1 MIGIAYLADILVSSK
16 NSNTTYF
23 QLTVVNVRAHSHT
36 PKANSN
42 LIVAL
47 HTG

>member
-1 MIGIAYLADILVSSK
+1 MIEAAYLADILVSS
-16 NSNTTYF
+16 NSNTTYS
-23 QLTVVNVRAHSHT
+23 QLTVVNVRVHSHT

-47 HTG
+47 RTG